1 MNTDK
6 HELSMIAADVEAYR
20 TDCSTP
26 VFQMVRNM
34 KEERDQLR
42 AEVERLKLATFSQ
55 FARIEELKIQV
66 SELINQRNQLL
77 PLQSEMTN
85 LKETHIMQL
94 AAISVAAN
102 SNTESTLEQALK
114 CHPDYKT
121 VALSVVVVAIQRE
134 IWERNQKD
142 QWRAVAEQAA
152 AALVNC
158 MGHVPGEHIHWK
170 VGFKVIA
177 AYEKQKAGK

>member
-1 MNTDK
+1 MIDMNTEN
-6 HELSMIAADVEAYR
+6 HELSLIAADVEAYR

-42 AEVERLKLATFSQ
+42 AERDKMRDELNESICLRSSLSETLQSQNNYVNKLRAEVER
-55 FARIEELKIQV
+55 
-66 SELINQRNQLL
+66 
-77 PLQSEMTN
+77 

-102 SNTESTLEQALK
+102 SNTESNLKQALK

-121 VALSVVVVAIQRE
+121 VALSVVLVAAQRE

-152 AALVNC
+152 KAFHNYPN
-158 MGHVPGEHIHWK
+158 VPSHQKCLDWL
-170 VGFKVIA
+170 A